1 MQAVWPDTVAQET
14 RERLLRALAIERE
27 TPELRRCFLKLDDEF
42 QPLRAGDD
50 VRELP
55 LEVRDPLQARIGR
68 GRFGA
73 APPSVHTM
81 CSSISTLAALES
93 ISNRIRHREG
103 RPAHPLFQRE
113 AYPPNFPRK
122 RATRAA
128 RR

>member
-68 GRFGA
+68 RRFGA

-81 CSSISTLAALES
+81 CSSISTLAAFWGNWEGMLRVGMLGALAGLLGGVS
-93 ISNRIRHREG
+93 YWRLIRK
-103 RPAHPLFQRE
+103 PLTW
-113 AYPPNFPRK
+113 K
-122 RATRAA
+122 
-128 RR
+128 